1 MDVSGY
7 DYQTCRRESSLMS
20 LYATHDRS
28 YQHILFMAS
37 SSCHVHLDYLYSTCE
52 ITCSSQ
58 SVNHIP
64 RFVMKVLIVLC
75 AVVAAA
81 FAADDATSDAVAKF
95 KATVKA
101 QVGALFLT
109 ADTNKDGQ
117 FDKADMLSIFT
128 DYDADGD
135 KKVSQKEF
143 VSKFAGS
150 QTSLAVIAKG
160 LFLELDMDRNGEV
173 TDSDL
178 DLYFRKID
186 QNDDGKV
193 EKDEFEKYFTEL
205 FTILYILEVRQ
216 QAATTAA
223 SG

>member
-1 MDVSGY
+1 
-7 DYQTCRRESSLMS
+7 
-20 LYATHDRS
+20 
-28 YQHILFMAS
+28 
-37 SSCHVHLDYLYSTCE
+37 
-52 ITCSSQ
+52 
-58 SVNHIP
+58 
-64 RFVMKVLIVLC
+64 MKVLIVLC